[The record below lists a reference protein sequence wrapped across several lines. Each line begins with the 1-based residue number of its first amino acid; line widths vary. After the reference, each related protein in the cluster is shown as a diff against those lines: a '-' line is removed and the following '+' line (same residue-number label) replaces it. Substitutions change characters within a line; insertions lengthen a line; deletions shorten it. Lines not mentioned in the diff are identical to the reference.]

1 MLLDPPQ
8 GPLSSVLQPL
18 PGGAARTNARRFAQG
33 KLSIELRKAMPKET
47 RIDLQ
52 AERLVRDLC
61 LWLRVVHAKD
71 LRLPPALH
79 SAMTHA
85 SVNAFCIIKWN
96 NHEVGRTSVVA
107 GTSAPQFSA
116 ANFIIPITAEQRIGT
131 GMPIQ
136 RIITSLPS

>member
-1 MLLDPPQ
+1 
-8 GPLSSVLQPL
+8 
-18 PGGAARTNARRFAQG
+18 
-33 KLSIELRKAMPKET
+33 MPKET

-61 LWLRVVHAKD
+61 LWPRRPRHD

-79 SAMTHA
+79 SAVTHA

-107 GTSAPQFSA
+107 GTNAPQFSA
-116 ANFIIPITAEQRIGT
+116 ANFIIPITADGDGRRSTDHGSVAPEECGSEAKRRLGRVVQERKAKSKKAKESDTAGLWISRAT
-131 GMPIQ
+131 
-136 RIITSLPS
+136 T